1 MNDKFRHLQYI
12 QYLFI
17 ILLISGCA
25 SLFSSET
32 IEAEHR
38 EDTVLAMKIKS
49 KLIESPKLSGTAIHV
64 DASHGIV
71 KLSGFVETASQREL
85 ADTIARQLP
94 DVKQVENE
102 IEIK

>member
-1 MNDKFRHLQYI
+1 MIIKKMNGKFRNQQYI
-12 QYLFI
+12 LYLFV

-32 IEAEHR
+32 IEAERR
-38 EDTVLAMKIKS
+38 EDAVLAMKIKS
-49 KLIESPKLSGTAIHV
+49 KFIESPESQ
-64 DASHGIV
+64 GIV
-71 KLSGFVETASQREL
+71 QLSGFVETASQREL

-94 DVKQVENE
+94 DVKQVENQ